1 MSDEDPIIR
10 LQREWSLLASS
21 LPRDGEALG
30 RFIAEQP
37 PERRVELEG
46 MAAEILKSRDLIERR
61 IAALEA
67 SRPTPP
73 VPSQD
78 PSTAAW
84 QNQLARMVMIGWAEG
99 EDFLR
104 LEGMMPD
111 TWPGTLPHPVTSDWL
126 PFSRW
131 ILDHWAS
138 GQRVGSILILDPR
151 PEFASELSS
160 GLSVTA
166 VTTSQHDLVLMTFL
180 ARMRPATPTTTHFA
194 AVQGDTGHEEALRIR
209 QGEFQAFMLGAS
221 AWNKWRKAP
230 RVMLEWMLTEMSE
243 RVFHL
248 AIDSVKPPDEDLFLS
263 SGWIRD
269 PEAPKSSSWS
279 VWKVVNHGK
288 GPASRPFAKCRVARV
303 PVHALGDIE
312 RVAVLSGGAL
322 TVSHFAREA
331 KTTLFHS
338 HGRLTADPGP
348 PAFPSLESER
358 LSWASVS
365 GVHPM
370 IPNLVS
376 EPSPHSLLLELEGA
390 DVRWMPQIRAETTP
404 ETARSIADLI
414 DLLARRGI
422 LPRGLNVTDFARTSR
437 GIFLTRIGF
446 SGSVEEGDPLSVYL
460 RILAGW
466 NLQKPPSAQILDDP
480 LLPDR
485 RIFPEGFREAVD
497 LALSSYS
504 WADFRR
510 E

>member
-1 MSDEDPIIR
+1 MSEEDPITR
-10 LQREWSLLASS
+10 LRREWSLLASS
-21 LPRDGEALG
+21 LPQDGEALG

-37 PERRVELEG
+37 AERRTELER
-46 MAAEILKSRDLIERR
+46 MAAEILRSRELIEGR
-61 IAALEA
+61 IAVLEA

-73 VPSQD
+73 VLSQD

-138 GQRVGSILILDPR
+138 DRRVGSLLILDPR

-160 GLSVTA
+160 GIAVTA

-180 ARMRPATPTTTHFA
+180 SRMRPATPTTAHFA
-194 AVQGDTGHEEALRIR
+194 AVQGATGHEEALRIR
-209 QGEFQAFMLGAS
+209 EGEFQAFMLGAS
-221 AWNKWRKAP
+221 AWNKWMEAP
-230 RVMLEWMLTEMSE
+230 RIMLEWMLTELSE

-248 AIDSVKPPDEDLFLS
+248 AIDSVTPPAEDLMRS

-269 PEAPKSSSWS
+269 PEDPKNNSWS
-279 VWKVVNHGK
+279 VWKVLNHGK
-288 GPASRPFAKCRVARV
+288 GPASRPYSECRVARI
-303 PVHALGDIE
+303 PVFAQGDVE
-312 RVAVLSGGAL
+312 RVAILLDGRISV
-322 TVSHFAREA
+322 THFAREA
-331 KTTLFHS
+331 TTTLFHS
-338 HGRLTADPGP
+338 HGRLTAEPVP

-358 LSWASVS
+358 VSWDSVA
-365 GVHPM
+365 GLHPM

-376 EPSPHSLLLELEGA
+376 QAPTNRLTLGLPGGE
-390 DVRWMPQIRAETTP
+390 VRWMPQIRVETTAAI
-404 ETARSIADLI
+404 ARSIAVLI
-414 DLLARRGI
+414 DLLAGRGV
-422 LPRGLNVTDFARTSR
+422 LPRGLNVTDFAMTPG

-460 RILAGW
+460 QILAGW
-466 NLQKPPSAQILDDP
+466 NLQKAPVTPILEDP
-480 LLPDR
+480 ILPDR

-504 WADFRR
+504 WSDFQK